1 MLGIPVSS
9 VVVVEGLELLS
20 GLPGVVLSVEVVGV
34 HEVVPAVVDEVLVPV
49 QSVQLVVEGRQVV
62 LTGFLMCTLHPPTR
76 Q

>member
-62 LTGFLMCTLHPPTR
+62 VTGFLMGTLHPPTR